1 MPNGRHK
8 LEFGP
13 VQHIQ
18 AGESLQSVVQAALD
32 RVESKVKQD
41 PLNSN
46 DYFLW
51 ATDKSPASLDVK
63 VLEVESAST
72 LEVSVSQPHGLKA
85 PHFGVTSESA
95 TTSKLHASRD

>member
-18 AGESLQSVVQAALD
+18 AGESLQLLVQEALD
-32 RVESKVKQD
+32 RVEAKVKQD

-51 ATDKSPASLDVK
+51 NFDTSPASLDVK
-63 VLEVESAST
+63 VIEVDTPSSEVT
-72 LEVSVSQPHGLKA
+72 LSPAHGLKA

-95 TTSKLHASRD
+95 KTSRLHATRD